1 MEPVSTETIIGYAK
15 RYREIGLNIIPI
27 TYGEKKPIPKWKE
40 FQHRKLSQ
48 TEFENAFG
56 TRKPVNIGVVC
67 GEISGNLVSLDFD
80 DLPNFHRFFPNKDLQ
95 KETAIIQTSR
105 GRHVWI
111 RTTEPIKTFTVP
123 ELKLDVLGEGKL
135 AIAPPSRHP
144 TGAIYSFLNPDLI
157 EPMHVSDFKKAILER
172 CRTLHAKIPT
182 HITEP
187 ALLASPS
194 PAPLAHVRKLSQADK
209 DTLVKSLA
217 PFWTRGHRHSIC
229 MYLLGAFRKAGV
241 TETAATEVIT
251 RICDSTSDEEKT
263 ERLNQV
269 TYHYQKPPSFVPKL
283 KGLSGLKE
291 ILQA

>member
-1 MEPVSTETIIGYAK
+1 MKMEPVSTETILGYAK

-27 TYGEKKPIPKWKE
+27 SYGEKKPTSKWKE
-40 FQHRKLSQ
+40 FQHKKLSQ
-48 TEFENAFG
+48 TEFEHAFG
-56 TRKPVNIGVVC
+56 ISKPVNIGVVC

-95 KETAIIQTSR
+95 RETAVVQSSR
-105 GRHVWI
+105 GCHVWI
-111 RTTEPIKTFTVP
+111 RTTEPVKSFAVP
-123 ELKLDVLGEGKL
+123 ELKMDVLGEGKL
-135 AIAPPSRHP
+135 AIAPPSLHP

-157 EPMHVSDFKKAILER
+157 EPMHVNDFQKAILER

-182 HITEP
+182 YITEP
-187 ALLASPS
+187 ARVTSLPS
-194 PAPLAHVRKLSQADK
+194 TPLAHVRNLSQVEK

-251 RICDSTSDEEKT
+251 RICDLTCDEEKR

-269 TYHYQKPPSFVPKL
+269 TYHYQKPPNFVPKL
-283 KGLSGLKE
+283 
-291 ILQA
+291 IRPF